1 MNLYQVGIYLA
12 IAGMATIIVVLTV
25 PRQKRNRL
33 FEIVLWIATGVVAF
47 LCALLASSAGQLSIL
62 SVLSGYSFQNVPILP
77 AAIGAF
83 GGALILNVPLWFL
96 DRMDNREPAEDER
109 PDSD

>member
-1 MNLYQVGIYLA
+1 MNLYQVVIYLA
-12 IAGMATIIVVLTV
+12 IAVIATIIVVLAV
-25 PRQKRNRL
+25 PRQKRNRI

-62 SVLSGYSFQNVPILP
+62 SWLPEFSFENVPILP
-77 AAIGAF
+77 AAMGAF

-96 DRMDNREPAEDER
+96 DRMDNRDFAEDEQS
-109 PDSD
+109 DSP